1 MTMVRFRF
9 FLSTR
14 ELACA
19 KITKDQDL
27 PGYCLYCLHTCSY
40 AFLVT
45 VRSFL
50 DPFALAYL

>member
-19 KITKDQDL
+19 KITKDHDL
-27 PGYCLYCLHTCSY
+27 PGYCLYCVHTCSY
-40 AFLVT
+40 AFLV
-45 VRSFL
+45 
-50 DPFALAYL
+50 